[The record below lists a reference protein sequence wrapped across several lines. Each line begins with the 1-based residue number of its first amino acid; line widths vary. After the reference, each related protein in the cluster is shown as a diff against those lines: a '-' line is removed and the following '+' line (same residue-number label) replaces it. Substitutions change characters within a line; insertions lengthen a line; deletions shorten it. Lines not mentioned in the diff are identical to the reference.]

1 MDPAV
6 SVWGLILIR
15 FCFLSPGVFIRTRVQ
30 PTPQPRSIG
39 VPSVSICRSLC
50 IIQEYCRSMVSRTSL
65 SIIVEKSANEVE
77 AGSRLGGS
85 RAIHLISLSN
95 GTFRGGAAES
105 HGDSLHIFV
114 VWTSEA

>member
-15 FCFLSPGVFIRTRVQ
+15 FLLLIAGVFIHRARVQ

-65 SIIVEKSANEVE
+65 SIIVEKSANEVK

-85 RAIHLISLSN
+85 RAIHLISLSV

-105 HGDSLHIFV
+105 LGDSLHIFV
-114 VWTSEA
+114 VLT

>member
-6 SVWGLILIR
+6 SVWGLILTR
-15 FCFLSPGVFIRTRVQ
+15 FLLLIAGVFIHRTRVQ

-85 RAIHLISLSN
+85 RAIHLIFLSN
-95 GTFRGGAAES
+95 GTFRGGAARKS
-105 HGDSLHIFV
+105 RRILCIYLS
-114 VWTSEA
+114 S